1 MIRGRGYTGGI
12 AQLRRLVRRLRPRS
26 TEVYVRVQVFSGEQG
41 QVDRGHFGLVRIG
54 RATRRLSCF
63 VLTLS
68 YSRALYL
75 EFFFDQSLEN
85 FIMGHVRAL
94 HELGG
99 CPRVLLYD
107 NLKAAVVE
115 RLADR
120 VRFNAK
126 LLKLSAHY
134 HFQPQACTPGRP
146 NEKGRVERSIRFIRE
161 GFFEARPFTNL
172 EDFNEKALLWRDTV
186 LYRPHPEL
194 KPQRVLDVFDL
205 RRKPSFCPC
214 PSIDSKP
221 SFSGPSTAEKVSIS
235 DSTSMI
241 TPFLI
246 PRRIKTSSWPPRT
259 LGSVSW
265 RARRSSPRTNEAT
278 TVEKS
283 SKTPLTKRLC

>member
-1 MIRGRGYTGGI
+1 MIRGRAYTGGI

-26 TEVYVRVQVFSGEQG
+26 TEVYARVQVFSGEQG
-41 QVDRGHFGLVRIG
+41 QVDWGHFGLVRIG

-85 FIMGHVRAL
+85 FITGHVRAL

-126 LLKLSAHY
+126 LLELSAHY
-134 HFQPQACTPGRP
+134 
-146 NEKGRVERSIRFIRE
+146 
-161 GFFEARPFTNL
+161 L
-172 EDFNEKALLWRDTV
+172 
-186 LYRPHPEL
+186 
-194 KPQRVLDVFDL
+194 
-205 RRKPSFCPC
+205 
-214 PSIDSKP
+214 
-221 SFSGPSTAEKVSIS
+221 
-235 DSTSMI
+235 
-241 TPFLI
+241 
-246 PRRIKTSSWPPRT
+246 
-259 LGSVSW
+259 
-265 RARRSSPRTNEAT
+265 
-278 TVEKS
+278 
-283 SKTPLTKRLC
+283 